1 MGKNRTYLRTVAG
14 SQDSP
19 SSRSTL
25 RRYPFPSAALARICA
40 TLFICILV
48 GASFYPRHTTADSL
62 LLVGPLAVR
71 SLTASSRGSFIFLSS
86 LSDEDHGTKPKPAY
100 NIDAEMEQQIN
111 RGLARAKSLIEKS
124 KAKLKAR
131 EEADEVRQQQEQQ
144 LGSETTPSASTAAVA
159 ATPFFVTRTVDR
171 EQRMIKAKDEKTG
184 LITADGE
191 AMAAISEQ
199 EDWEARPLS
208 EVFTSEIGE
217 KADIYSVVSK
227 QLSQRDVA
235 ASIFNLRRQL
245 QLEDYQRIFDKKN
258 YFIGEDV

>member
-1 MGKNRTYLRTVAG
+1 
-14 SQDSP
+14 
-19 SSRSTL
+19 
-25 RRYPFPSAALARICA
+25 
-40 TLFICILV
+40 
-48 GASFYPRHTTADSL
+48 
-62 LLVGPLAVR
+62 VR
-71 SLTASSRGSFIFLSS
+71 SSVSASRGSSFLSSS
-86 LSDEDHGTKPKPAY
+86 LSDEEDSTKPKKPAY

-131 EEADEVRQQQEQQ
+131 EQVAAENEVRQQQEQQQ
-144 LGSETTPSASTAAVA
+144 LGSETTPSASTAAVAA

-217 KADIYSVVSK
+217 KADIYSVVSQ